1 MAEKS
6 RFRDKPV
13 DLEREDFLVELTGE
27 LSGVLQDLVG
37 LDSAKGLIAIV
48 GARIGDRL
56 NAEYRRQEKGASL
69 DAAAVSDA
77 AVDLKARIG
86 GDFYE
91 IERTEDEI
99 VLGNRHCPFG
109 RMVEGRPA
117 LCMMTSNIFGRI
129 AAENLGYARVSVEE
143 AIANGH
149 DRCLVRI
156 ALTPPGKGASV
167 NGREYFRTDDVDD

>member
-1 MAEKS
+1 MAEDNRYK
-6 RFRDKPV
+6 DQTV
-13 DLEREDFLVELTGE
+13 DLAREGFLVELAGE

-56 NAEYRRQEKGASL
+56 NAEYRRQEGDAPL
-69 DAAAVSDA
+69 DAAAVSEA
-77 AVDLKARIG
+77 AVDLKRRIG

-99 VLGNRHCPFG
+99 LLGNRRCPFG
-109 RMVEGRPA
+109 RTVEGRPA
-117 LCMMTSNIFGRI
+117 MCMMTSNVFGRI

-143 AIANGH
+143 AFATR
-149 DRCLVRI
+149 DQRCLVRI
-156 ALTPPGKGASV
+156 ALKPPEKGAAV
-167 NGREYFRTDDVDD
+167 EGREYFRTDDADD